1 MLPLSISDSSLSFA
15 LVFLHPPRCPSL
27 SPPPPPPPPLSGD
40 SSHPARHSHP
50 NQRPLW
56 SRSEHK
62 SRGIRS
68 SPQTAMPSSTT
79 KGSRSPLPLPRSP
92 PSSPLSSSLLR
103 GPVPLVRNREQQR
116 SARAADIGEE
126 EESERAFVFLARH
139 GLLPPFSQPFL
150 SPTISLSN
158 LSPAPNFL
166 PPIHPHPSS
175 LSLFLSL
182 SLSLVSSRPGPRVH
196 LDPGP
201 RQSRRLDVCRG
212 LVLLLCSPVPP
223 GRKTRGRG
231 RRLRVLGAPAHAQ
244 GAHRRQLRG
253 QQKGHHR
260 QVLPEAV
267 RARGRGLRGPEA
279 HPRGDQVGQ
288 AEDAQAAR
296 QADRQGGG
304 DRGLQQQRVQRGC
317 HRRGREDE
325 EERGAMTTFSF
336 LSFFRVFSGPRGF
349 FFFFMHGFSY
359 FPTGLKKKKK
369 KKKRHFVLFR
379 EQLPLSFFFL
389 SLR

>member
-103 GPVPLVRNREQQR
+103 GPVPLVRSREQQR

-158 LSPAPNFL
+158 HSPAPNFL

-182 SLSLVSSRPGPRVH
+182 SLSLSSPAALGLESISIPA
-196 LDPGP
+196 LDKAVASTSAAASSSSSAPLSRQAAKLADADAAFESSELLRTLKERTAANSEANRKAITDKYCL
-201 RQSRRLDVCRG
+201 RQSE
-212 LVLLLCSPVPP
+212 
-223 GRKTRGRG
+223 
-231 RRLRVLGAPAHAQ
+231 LGVGDCA
-244 GAHRRQLRG
+244 
-253 QQKGHHR
+253 
-260 QVLPEAV
+260 
-267 RARGRGLRGPEA
+267 GLRLIPGATKSGKQKTPKLLAKLIGKEEA
-279 HPRGDQVGQ
+279 IE
-288 AEDAQAAR
+288 AYNNNESNEAAIAAVEKMR
-296 QADRQGGG
+296 KNVA
-304 DRGLQQQRVQRGC
+304 
-317 HRRGREDE
+317 
-325 EERGAMTTFSF
+325 
-336 LSFFRVFSGPRGF
+336 P
-349 FFFFMHGFSY
+349 
-359 FPTGLKKKKK
+359 
-369 KKKRHFVLFR
+369 
-379 EQLPLSFFFL
+379 
-389 SLR
+389 